1 MVQGAVKILL
11 RITKGDEF
19 GVYRINEDNF
29 RYLILAFDNRKEAV
43 RFGEMTASFLH
54 VKMSNHLPADTLGK
68 DLSTMASER
77 EAPKLKIKKV
87 KGSLDLAKKLL
98 YENKTDEEIL
108 AAIAQ
113 KYLAVGRDQ
122 TYADECAEW
131 YLREAKKAIS

>member
-11 RITKGDEF
+11 RMTEGDEF
-19 GVYRINEDNF
+19 GVYRINEGKY
-29 RYLILAFDNRKEAV
+29 RYLILAFDNYKEAV
-43 RFGEMTASFLH
+43 RFGKMTASFLH
-54 VKMSNHLPADTLGK
+54 VKISNHLPADTLGK
-68 DLSTMASER
+68 SLSTMVSEKEAS
-77 EAPKLKIKKV
+77 KLKIKKV
-87 KGSLDLAKKLL
+87 RGMLDLGKKLL

>member
-11 RITKGDEF
+11 RMTKGDEY
-19 GVYRINEDNF
+19 GVYRVNEDKY
-29 RYLILAFDNRKEAV
+29 RYLILSFDTRKEAV

-54 VKMSNHLPADTLGK
+54 VKITNHLPADVLGK
-68 DLSTMASER
+68 GLSTVSEK

-87 KGSLDLAKKLL
+87 RGMLELGKKLL

-113 KYLAVGRDQ
+113 NYLAVGRDQ
-122 TYADECAEW
+122 KYADECAEW
-131 YLREAKKAIS
+131 YLCEAKKAIS

>member
-11 RITKGDEF
+11 RMTKGDEY
-19 GVYRINEDNF
+19 GVYRVNEDKF

-43 RFGEMTASFLH
+43 RFGGMTSSFLH
-54 VKMSNHLPADTLGK
+54 VPMSNHLPADTLGK
-68 DLSTMASER
+68 GLSTVVSEK
-77 EAPKLKIKKV
+77 ETPKLKIKKV
-87 KGSLDLAKKLL
+87 RGMLDLGKKLL
-98 YENKTDEEIL
+98 YENKSDEEIL

-113 KYLAVGRDQ
+113 NYLAVGRDQ